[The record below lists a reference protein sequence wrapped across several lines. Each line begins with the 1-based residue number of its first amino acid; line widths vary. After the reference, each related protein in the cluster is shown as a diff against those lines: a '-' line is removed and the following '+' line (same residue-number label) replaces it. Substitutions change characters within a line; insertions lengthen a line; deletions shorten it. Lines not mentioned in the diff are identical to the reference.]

1 MNKKPKNKQ
10 NLLKPHI
17 FLFFSEAYELTKLLK
32 RRKILVVLINFVC
45 FLFIYI
51 YIYIKI
57 CSIKRVTNSKLGF
70 FRLSNV
76 IDIDERS
83 EKLSRD
89 RRKLWLARI
98 NRKNQ

>member
-1 MNKKPKNKQ
+1 MV
-10 NLLKPHI
+10 LII
-17 FLFFSEAYELTKLLK
+17 FLCFF
-32 RRKILVVLINFVC
+32 IH
-45 FLFIYI
+45 IYI
-51 YIYIKI
+51 YIYIYTSCPVAG
-57 CSIKRVTNSKLGF
+57 CSIKRITNSKLGF

-98 NRKNQ
+98 NRKNQLAA